1 MGPHAQQPLNS
12 RETGG
17 EALAKE
23 ESFGIEPLGQK
34 VSMGTA
40 GMFQPQGIAGI
51 QGKHVSCAW
60 EGKPGLG
67 EFSESLATVAG
78 WISFPGIIPLLAN
91 PPQLCGTTCVVA
103 PELVRAIF
111 SSWRSL
117 SQVIV
122 VVKAIPTE

>member
-51 QGKHVSCAW
+51 QGKHVLCAW

-67 EFSESLATVAG
+67 EFSESLAAVAG
-78 WISFPGIIPLLAN
+78 WISFLGLSPSLRTHPGS
-91 PPQLCGTTCVVA
+91 VA
-103 PELVRAIF
+103 LPVL
-111 SSWRSL
+111 
-117 SQVIV
+117 
-122 VVKAIPTE
+122 

>member
-1 MGPHAQQPLNS
+1 MGPHAEQPLNS

-23 ESFGIEPLGQK
+23 ESFGIEPSITETQK

-51 QGKHVSCAW
+51 QGKHVLCAW

-78 WISFPGIIPLLAN
+78 
-91 PPQLCGTTCVVA
+91 
-103 PELVRAIF
+103 
-111 SSWRSL
+111 
-117 SQVIV
+117 
-122 VVKAIPTE
+122 